1 MIYESLSTK
10 VLDNKIKYFS
20 TIDST
25 NAELWRILKK
35 KNLDEGYV
43 VFADNQTDG
52 KGRRGD
58 KWISNK
64 GESLTF
70 SILLK
75 PHFSINKIGLI
86 SILSAISVVSAIEK
100 SYNIKSNLKWP
111 NDVLA
116 SKMKLGGI
124 LVESKIIKNKIHLVV
139 GIGININ
146 QKLMMNELIDKAIS
160 IRMIN
165 KKKNS
170 IDSLFLSI
178 LDQLEIFYS
187 MPIETWIKVWEN
199 YCNHINTKIKFHNNN
214 NIFEG
219 IFIGLSKNGE
229 AMIKKNNSIQNFPS
243 GVINLI

>member
-10 VLDNKIKYFS
+10 TLGNKIKYFS

-35 KNLDEGYV
+35 KKLNEGYV

-75 PHFSINKIGLI
+75 PYFSINKIGLI

-116 SKMKLGGI
+116 SKKKLGGI